1 MKKRQK
7 SITDHPDRAVSPEL
21 SHLHCQTEEEEDG
34 EYADSHGGPQRDE
47 FDIDVGHTSRLQQL
61 LNCQCK
67 IVTQLLFCF

>member
-34 EYADSHGGPQRDE
+34 EYADSRGGPQRDE

-61 LNCQCK
+61 LDCQFK